1 MAKKKILVTGVA
13 GFVGSNLA
21 DRLVREG
28 YSVVGIDNLSEGFIE
43 QVPKEV
49 EFHQL
54 DVRSKDI
61 LPLFNG
67 IDVVFHL
74 AAKTCVPECQV
85 APYETADNNV
95 MGTLNV
101 FDAARAAKVG
111 RVIYVESSAIYE
123 GSTVIPTPESDFAP
137 RTFYGISKGVDHL
150 FAKAYQEFFGMK
162 MVGLRYFNVYGP
174 RQDYRRATPPVMS
187 RFIIK
192 ILMGQRPPVYTDG
205 SERRDYVHV
214 DDVNDLHM
222 ILIENEAAV
231 GKDLTVLN
239 VGSGK
244 NYSILDV
251 LAAIEEV
258 MGVKANPESVPSVP
272 GSAQVTLADIT
283 AARKLGWEP
292 KMSLNEG
299 LKGMLDYVKAE
310 IAKGNIT
317 KAV

>member
-1 MAKKKILVTGVA
+1 
-13 GFVGSNLA
+13 
-21 DRLVREG
+21 
-28 YSVVGIDNLSEGFIE
+28 
-43 QVPKEV
+43 
-49 EFHQL
+49 
-54 DVRSKDI
+54 
-61 LPLFNG
+61 
-67 IDVVFHL
+67 
-74 AAKTCVPECQV
+74 
-85 APYETADNNV
+85 
-95 MGTLNV
+95 
-101 FDAARAAKVG
+101 
-111 RVIYVESSAIYE
+111 
-123 GSTVIPTPESDFAP
+123 
-137 RTFYGISKGVDHL
+137 
-150 FAKAYQEFFGMK
+150 
-162 MVGLRYFNVYGP
+162 
-174 RQDYRRATPPVMS
+174 VMS